1 MLSTQRLTART
12 CDANPNMGD
21 ITDPVVELDTARRVV
36 AVRRALGLLPSAHLA
51 TLGAIVQHLHQ
62 YGGKS
67 PDLSSRASTL
77 LTT

>member
-1 MLSTQRLTART
+1 MWSTRRLTART
-12 CDANPNMGD
+12 GDANPNLGD
-21 ITDPVVELDTARRVV
+21 ITDPVVELDTARRVE
-36 AVRRALGLLPSAHLA
+36 AVRRALGLLPTAHLA

-62 YGGKS
+62 YGGTS